1 MEKSMKSLF
10 VATAILLSVFAQASF
25 ALDLDAVVK
34 AGKLRIA
41 VDTTYPPME
50 FESVEGKI
58 IGLDVD
64 LARALAQ
71 ELKVKA
77 EFIVMPWDGILAGL
91 QSNRYDI
98 IMSSMNITPE
108 RAAQVN
114 FVPYISMGQVFV
126 VKNTSPAVAGE
137 KDLTGKVVAVQV
149 DTTSF
154 SAVEAM
160 KKAGTKIKE
169 IKTFPGATDTFS
181 ALKANQADVIVTDE
195 AVGKYYTGLDSK
207 TFKVSGIAM
216 RPEPIGIAVKKSDAK
231 LFKAL
236 EAALKTIKSN
246 GTYDKIYKEW
256 LKTTP
261 PTN

>member
-1 MEKSMKSLF
+1 MKSLL
-10 VATAILLSVFAQASF
+10 ILVSLFISQSLF

-58 IGLDVD
+58 IGLDID
-64 LARALAQ
+64 LARAIAQ

-126 VKNTSPAVAGE
+126 VKTSSSPVTTE
-137 KDLTGKVVAVQV
+137 KDLAGKIVAVQV

-154 SAVEAM
+154 TAVEAM
-160 KKAGTKIKE
+160 KKSGIKIND

-181 ALKANQADVIVTDE
+181 ALKAGQANVIVTDE
-195 AVGKYYTGLDSK
+195 AVGRYYTGLDSK
-207 TFKVSGIAM
+207 TFVVSGVAM
-216 RPEPIGIAVKKSDAK
+216 KPEPIGIAVKKSDAK

-236 EAALKTIKSN
+236 EAAVKTIKAN
-246 GTYDKIYKEW
+246 GTYARIYKEW

-261 PTN
+261 PAP

>member
-1 MEKSMKSLF
+1 MVKTTLF
-10 VATAILLSVFAQASF
+10 VLLALLSLNSF
-25 ALDLDAVVK
+25 GADLDAVKK
-34 AGKLRIA
+34 AGKLRVA

-50 FESVEGKI
+50 FESADGKI

-64 LARALAQ
+64 LAKALAA
-71 ELKVKA
+71 ELKVQA
-77 EFIVMPWDGILAGL
+77 EFVVMPWDGILAGL

-108 RAAQVN
+108 RSAQVN
-114 FVPYISMGQVFV
+114 FVPYLSMGQVFV
-126 VKNTSPAVAGE
+126 VKKSAKPITSEKELAG
-137 KDLTGKVVAVQV
+137 KIVAVQV

-154 SAVEAM
+154 TAVEAM
-160 KKAGTKIKE
+160 KKSGVAIKD

-195 AVGKYYTGLDSK
+195 AVGRYYAGLDAK
-207 TFKVSGIAM
+207 TFLVSGNAM
-216 RPEPIGIAVKKSDAK
+216 KPEPIGIAVKKSDK
-231 LFKAL
+231 NLHTAL

-246 GTYDKIYKEW
+246 GTYAKIYKQW
-256 LKTTP
+256 LKSE

>member
-1 MEKSMKSLF
+1 MKSLI
-10 VATAILLSVFAQASF
+10 VLVSLLISQSLF

-126 VKNTSPAVAGE
+126 VKASSPLVKTE
-137 KDLTGKVVAVQV
+137 KDLAGKIVAVQV

-154 SAVEAM
+154 TAVEAM
-160 KKAGTKIKE
+160 KKSGITIKD

-181 ALKANQADVIVTDE
+181 ALKAGQANVIVTDE
-195 AVGKYYTGLDSK
+195 AVGRYYTGLDPK
-207 TFKVSGIAM
+207 TFIVSGVAM
-216 RPEPIGIAVKKSDAK
+216 KPEPIGIAVKKSDVK
-231 LFKAL
+231 LLKAL
-236 EAALKTIKSN
+236 EAAVKTIKAN
-246 GTYDKIYKEW
+246 GTYAKIYKEW
-256 LKTTP
+256 LKTAP
-261 PTN
+261 PAP